1 MGYIYKATN
10 VVNGKVYI
18 GQTVRTVE
26 ARWKAHLWSAN
37 NKNGFRYNSLLHKA
51 IKKYTADSFTIE
63 AIEECD
69 DSLLNERE
77 IYWIDFYHATDRNF
91 GYNIQ
96 DGGRNT
102 FDRVAESSATRTKKS
117 EAQMGTNNSFF
128 GKHHTNTHRSCIS
141 TPVVSFTDDGLIYKY
156 YVSQIAAGHDGF
168 QQSHIT
174 DCIRQ
179 RRYKHHGKTPDG
191 KKLKWRNAT
200 ESESDVIKACFIEND
215 VECLTSQEYQEYCKG
230 A

>member
-18 GQTVRTVE
+18 GQTMRTVE
-26 ARWKAHLWSAN
+26 VRWKEHLWDAN
-37 NKNGFRYNSLLHKA
+37 HKNGFKYNSQFHRA
-51 IKKYTADSFTIE
+51 IKKYTTESFTIE
-63 AIEECD
+63 EIEECD

-77 IYWIDFYHATDRNF
+77 IYWISFYNSTDRNH

-102 FDRVAESSATRTKKS
+102 FDRVADSSETRAKKS
-117 EAQMGTNNSFF
+117 EAQTGENNSFF

-141 TPVVSFTDDGLIYKY
+141 APVVAFTDDGRVYKY
-156 YVSQIAAGHDGF
+156 YVSQIAAGRDGF

-174 DCIRQ
+174 DCVRQ

-191 KKLKWRNAT
+191 LKLRWRNAT
-200 ESESDVIKACFIEND
+200 ESESDVIRACFIEMN
-215 VECLTSQEYQEYCKG
+215 VECLTSQEYQKYSKG